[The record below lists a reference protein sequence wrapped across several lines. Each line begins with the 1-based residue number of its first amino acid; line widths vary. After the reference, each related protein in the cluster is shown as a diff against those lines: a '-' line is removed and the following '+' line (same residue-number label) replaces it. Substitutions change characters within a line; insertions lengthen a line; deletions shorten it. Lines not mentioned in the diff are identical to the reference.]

1 MANYANCR
9 CYRMLP
15 WGPLWYHHCDGYL
28 GCPSPG
34 IFFHTMALLRHAL
47 TGFSIWKNT
56 PKHFMI
62 CTIYAPYIS
71 IYHLMNPVW
80 YILCSFHVTS
90 IAKSGVLS
98 TPCIPCAPHNSSLL
112 ERLDL
117 GVYITTSWDRCV
129 SLPRLCQLATVAKN
143 QMSTRE
149 GDSVCGF
156 DVGLMLVFGS
166 PAHSTCCLL
175 STKRSASVRPFL
187 CFFCLNLHPS
197 KEKNWHL
204 LLTDHGRTSSSCRGC
219 FDTEADGWPWGFS
232 PVQPESGGKPCPSM
246 CLAKHRS
253 ANMEGKKK
261 ILAPA
266 PF

>member
-34 IFFHTMALLRHAL
+34 IFFFHTMALLRHAL

-129 SLPRLCQLATVAKN
+129 FTASAVP
-143 QMSTRE
+143 TRNGSKKSNE
-149 GDSVCGF
+149 HKRRWFRVWFWCWF
-156 DVGLMLVFGS
+156 DVGFWQPCSFHMLSFVDQKIRFRA
-166 PAHSTCCLL
+166 PV
-175 STKRSASVRPFL
+175 SV
-187 CFFCLNLHPS
+187 
-197 KEKNWHL
+197 L
-204 LLTDHGRTSSSCRGC
+204 LLFESTSVKRKELTSAPDRPWSHLFQLSWLLRHGGGWLTLRVFTRPTWVRGE
-219 FDTEADGWPWGFS
+219 T
-232 PVQPESGGKPCPSM
+232 
-246 CLAKHRS
+246 L
-253 ANMEGKKK
+253 
-261 ILAPA
+261 
-266 PF
+266 PFNVPG

>member
-34 IFFHTMALLRHAL
+34 IFFTPWRCWDMLWQ
-47 TGFSIWKNT
+47 GFQFGKIHQNISW
-56 PKHFMI
+56 
-62 CTIYAPYIS
+62 YAPYIS

-253 ANMEGKKK
+253 ANMEGEKK